1 LLFWNNIPNRDIIIK
16 SESGAE
22 KKSISRLRG
31 VLADEGFQKSDGP
44 GDSFDSGEFARWEN
58 GKAKFSRDLDALKEN
73 LQELACLAA
82 GAMEQGVRAVLTRDG
97 DLARQVITGDAAV
110 NNLEEAID
118 RECVRLIALFQP
130 VAGDLRQLMAVDH
143 IITELERIGDSATN
157 IAEEVLTL
165 GHLSP
170 RPIHPR
176 LTSMAQI
183 VQEMMRQSLDAF
195 FRGNSHLARQVCLA
209 DDDVDTLDQA
219 IIQDL
224 LKEMTGA
231 PEAIVPGQCQINIV
245 RNLERVGD
253 HATNIA
259 EQVVYMVEGESVR
272 HRCQG

>member
-1 LLFWNNIPNRDIIIK
+1 MATELEEK
-16 SESGAE
+16 SQ
-22 KKSISRLRG
+22 
-31 VLADEGFQKSDGP
+31 V
-44 GDSFDSGEFARWEN
+44 
-58 GKAKFSRDLDALKEN
+58 KAKFSRHLATVQDN
-73 LQELACLAA
+73 LMELASLAA
-82 GAMEQGVRAVLTRDG
+82 TAMEQSIKAVLARDE
-97 DLARQVITGDAAV
+97 DLARRVIIGDAAL
-110 NNLEEAID
+110 NSLEEAID

-165 GHLSP
+165 GHLPP

-176 LTSMAQI
+176 LESMAQT
-183 VQEMMRQSLDAF
+183 VQEMVRQSLEAF
-195 FRGNSHLARQVCLA
+195 FRSNSHLARQVCLA
-209 DDDVDTLDQA
+209 DTDVDALDQA

-224 LKEMTGA
+224 LQEMTGA
-231 PEAIVPGQCQINIV
+231 PEAILPGQSQINIV

-259 EQVVYMVEGESVR
+259 EQVVYMVEGQSVR

>member
-1 LLFWNNIPNRDIIIK
+1 MATVLEEK
-16 SESGAE
+16 S
-22 KKSISRLRG
+22 L
-31 VLADEGFQKSDGP
+31 V
-44 GDSFDSGEFARWEN
+44 
-58 GKAKFSRDLDALKEN
+58 KAKFSRDLATVKDN
-73 LQELACLAA
+73 LMELAHLSAT
-82 GAMEQGVRAVLTRDG
+82 AMEQSVKAVLRGDR
-97 DLARQVITGDAAV
+97 DLARGVITGDAAR
-110 NNLEEAID
+110 NSLEEVID

-165 GHLSP
+165 GHLPP

-176 LTSMAQI
+176 LESMAQS
-183 VQEMMRQSLDAF
+183 VQEMVRQSLEAF
-195 FRGNSHLARQVCLA
+195 FRSNSHLARQVCLM
-209 DDDVDTLDQA
+209 DTDVDALDQA

-224 LKEMTGA
+224 LREMTGA
-231 PEAIVPGQCQINIV
+231 PEAILPGQCQINIV

-259 EQVVYMVEGESVR
+259 EQVVYMVEGESIR

>member
-1 LLFWNNIPNRDIIIK
+1 MTTESEGK
-16 SESGAE
+16 ST
-22 KKSISRLRG
+22 
-31 VLADEGFQKSDGP
+31 
-44 GDSFDSGEFARWEN
+44 
-58 GKAKFSRDLDALKEN
+58 GKAKFSRDLEALKEN

-183 VQEMMRQSLDAF
+183 VQEMMRQSLEAF
-195 FRGNSHLARQVCLA
+195 FRSNSHLARQVCLA
-209 DDDVDTLDQA
+209 DADVDAMDHA

-224 LKEMTGA
+224 LQEMCGDS
-231 PEAIVPGQCQINIV
+231 EAIVPGQCQINIV

>member
-1 LLFWNNIPNRDIIIK
+1 MATELEEK
-16 SESGAE
+16 S
-22 KKSISRLRG
+22 L
-31 VLADEGFQKSDGP
+31 V
-44 GDSFDSGEFARWEN
+44 
-58 GKAKFSRDLDALKEN
+58 KAKFSRDLATVKDN
-73 LQELACLAA
+73 VMELAHLSAT
-82 GAMEQGVRAVLTRDG
+82 AMEQSVRAVLRGDR
-97 DLARQVITGDAAV
+97 DLARGVITGDAAL
-110 NNLEEAID
+110 NSLEEAID

-165 GHLSP
+165 GHLPP

-176 LTSMAQI
+176 LESMAQS
-183 VQEMMRQSLDAF
+183 VQEMVRQSLEAF
-195 FRGNSHLARQVCLA
+195 FRSNSHLARQVCLA
-209 DDDVDTLDQA
+209 DADVDALDQA

-224 LKEMTGA
+224 LGEMTGA
-231 PEAIVPGQCQINIV
+231 PEAILPCQCQINIV
-245 RNLERVGD
+245 RNLERMGD

>member
-1 LLFWNNIPNRDIIIK
+1 MA
-16 SESGAE
+16 AE
-22 KKSISRLRG
+22 REERSQ
-31 VLADEGFQKSDGP
+31 A
-44 GDSFDSGEFARWEN
+44 
-58 GKAKFSRDLDALKEN
+58 KAKFPREMDEIKDKVM
-73 LQELACLAA
+73 ELARLATT
-82 GAMEQGVRAVLTRDG
+82 AMAQSVQAVLTRDA
-97 DLARQVITGDAAV
+97 DLARGVITRDVAI
-110 NNLEEAID
+110 NNLEESID

-170 RPIHPR
+170 RPIHPS
-176 LTSMAQI
+176 LASMAQS
-183 VQEMMRQSLDAF
+183 VQGMVRQSLEAF
-195 FRGNSHLARQVCLA
+195 FRSNSHLARQVCLA
-209 DDDVDTLDQA
+209 DADVDALDQA

-224 LKEMTGA
+224 LGEMTGA
-231 PEAIVPGQCQINIV
+231 LEAILPGQSQINIV

-259 EQVVYMVEGESVR
+259 EQVVFMVEGESIR